1 MPLSSASGTVRF
13 ILTTDED
20 KPSKTLDFNIQ
31 TPSGLS
37 INADNFDNFEGINF
51 TTGGPGYQVYE
62 VELPLKGIAEEDQS
76 GDWEMVINNPAS
88 TNKTIGYTASVIGQT
103 QLHLSLD
110 AAAQPSVVQSN
121 QPLIAGLKLHSNGED
136 ISFMEAS
143 VTIKGFQ
150 KNLEQ
155 VVQQATG
162 FSSIK
167 DYVDNEGAHLRTT
180 ENANNGELRTDANI
194 ADHLLS
200 KDHSKL
206 YKTLRTFQDLQT
218 IDLTS
223 DDQRIKGVTKFNQRL
238 TNLDLNPGPI
248 ELVYTVNGRLD
259 DCTPFTRE
267 LTHSVFLK
275 PKNYR
280 RPEILQPGDDNGTP
294 DIPEVSIPGF
304 SGDTITSQPGVA
316 TLDGTNGTEAFTFDG
331 NSDLGV
337 DGADTITNFNP
348 REDILAFESEGFPD
362 LGNAKGKISIK
373 ITQKTNKKF
382 DRLMKSKN
390 DFVFVQKTGG
400 LYYNDNGKKNGN
412 GEDGGLIAILD
423 GTKSINANNI
433 ELF

>member
-1 MPLSSASGTVRF
+1 
-13 ILTTDED
+13 
-20 KPSKTLDFNIQ
+20 
-31 TPSGLS
+31 
-37 INADNFDNFEGINF
+37 
-51 TTGGPGYQVYE
+51 
-62 VELPLKGIAEEDQS
+62 
-76 GDWEMVINNPAS
+76 
-88 TNKTIGYTASVIGQT
+88 
-103 QLHLSLD
+103 
-110 AAAQPSVVQSN
+110 
-121 QPLIAGLKLHSNGED
+121 
-136 ISFMEAS
+136 MEAS
-143 VTIKGFQ
+143 VTIKGFE
-150 KNLEQ
+150 KTLEQ

-162 FSSIK
+162 FNSIK
-167 DYVDNEGAHLRTT
+167 DYVDNKGAHLRTT
-180 ENANNGELRTDANI
+180 ENANNGELRTDDNI

-200 KDHSKL
+200 KDHRKL
-206 YKTLRTFQDLQT
+206 YKTLRTFKDLQT

-223 DDQRIKGVTKFNQRL
+223 DDQRIKGVTKFSQRL
-238 TNLDLNPGPI
+238 TNLDLNSGPI

-280 RPEILQPGDDNGTP
+280 RPDILQPGDDTGIP

-316 TLDGTNGTEAFTFDG
+316 TLDGTNGTEAFTFDRS
-331 NSDLGV
+331 SDFGV

-362 LGNAKGKISIK
+362 LGNAKGKIRIK
-373 ITQKTNKKF
+373 ITKKNNKKF

-390 DFVFVQKTGG
+390 DFVFVKETGG